1 MEELK
6 TKKKI
11 SQTKAKTKEIL
22 KKKEEHQ
29 KIAYDVFLIL
39 ENADEN

>member
-11 SQTKAKTKEIL
+11 AQTKTKTKEIL

-29 KIAYDVFLIL
+29 KIAYDV
-39 ENADEN
+39 